1 MGNNHT
7 PFVMFF
13 ICNNP
18 TLQNVYM
25 GNNHTPFVMFFIC
38 NNPTLQNVS
47 WVIITQPQRAEGPMV
62 SLVLGNTLWVCGVIL
77 PNVLKGQK

>member
-18 TLQNVYM
+18 ALQNVSWVII
-25 GNNHTPFVMFFIC
+25 TQPFVMFFIC

-62 SLVLGNTLWVCGVIL
+62 SLAQGNTLWVCGVIL